1 MAVSENPMSP
11 QPGAPTKTSTGKK
24 IAIGCAGAAIVVALL
39 AVILTVVVKKAT
51 AGPEAVVKEFL
62 AAAAAGDYAK
72 AHSYFSAPLKQVQPL
87 AEFQAAASARSSFF
101 QVKDTTFS
109 ERSVNTGGA
118 SLSGSVT
125 LTSGTQ
131 VPASFK
137 LVRENGGWKLI
148 GYNIGS

>member
-1 MAVSENPMSP
+1 MAVSESP
-11 QPGAPTKTSTGKK
+11 VGGPPVTPTKTSTGKK
-24 IAIGCAGAAIVVALL
+24 IALGCVGAAIVVALL

-87 AEFQAAASARSSFF
+87 AQFQAAASARSSFF

-109 ERSVNTGGA
+109 ERSVNTSGA

-137 LVRENGGWKLI
+137 LVRENGAWKLI

>member
-1 MAVSENPMSP
+1 MAVFESSV
-11 QPGAPTKTSTGKK
+11 GAPPVVPKKTSTGKK
-24 IAIGCAGAAIVVALL
+24 IALGCGGAAIVAALL
-39 AVILTVVVKKAT
+39 AVVLTVVVKKAT

-72 AHSYFSAPLKQVQPL
+72 AHSYFSAPLQQVQPL
-87 AEFQAAASARSSFF
+87 AQFQAAASARSSFF

-109 ERSVNTGGA
+109 QRSIDTSGA
-118 SLSGSVT
+118 QLSGSVT

-137 LVRENGGWKLI
+137 LVRENGAWKLI

>member
-1 MAVSENPMSP
+1 MAVSENPVS
-11 QPGAPTKTSTGKK
+11 APLEAPKKTSTGKK
-24 IAIGCAGAAIVVALL
+24 IALGCGGAAIVAALL
-39 AVILTVVVKKAT
+39 AVVLTVVVKKAT

-72 AHSYFSAPLKQVQPL
+72 AHSYFSAPLQQVQPL
-87 AEFQAAASARSSFF
+87 SEFQAAARARSSFF

-109 ERSVNTGGA
+109 QRSIDTSGA
-118 SLSGSVT
+118 QLSGSVT

-137 LVRENGGWKLI
+137 LVRENGAWKLI

>member
-1 MAVSENPMSP
+1 MAVSENPMS
-11 QPGAPTKTSTGKK
+11 APPAAPKKTSTGKK

-39 AVILTVVVKKAT
+39 AVILAVVVKKAT

-62 AAAAAGDYAK
+62 AAAAAGDYPR
-72 AHSYFSAPLKQVQPL
+72 AHSYFSVPLKQVQPL
-87 AEFQAAASARSSFF
+87 AEFQAAATARSSFF

-109 ERSVNTGGA
+109 QRSIDTSGA
-118 SLSGSVT
+118 QLSGSVT

-137 LVRENGGWKLI
+137 LVRENGAWKLI